1 MGLEDAIHPVT
12 AIVVALE
19 GRLPG
24 CLSTPMITA
33 GEVMGLASELWTD
46 LTVET

>member
-12 AIVVALE
+12 AIVVLE

-33 GEVMGLASELWTD
+33 GEAMGLASELWTD